1 MPLVHLASR
10 LYGTPL
16 LIARSKLDV
25 ILAVLGPRIGLAEMA
40 APLAQPL
47 LGAQP
52 LPRAATATPSSTIAL
67 LPIHGTLV
75 RRAMG
80 LDALS
85 GLTSYTH
92 IAEQLDSALAN
103 PQVKGILLDL
113 DSPGGEAGGV
123 FELAARIRAANAI
136 KPVWAHANDTAF
148 SATYAL
154 AAAASRV
161 TLSQTAGVG
170 SIGVIALHVDQSIK
184 DARDGLAYNAIFAGH
199 HKNDFSPHAPLSPQ
213 AAASLQAEVDRLYA
227 IFVDQVAQMRG
238 LSPEAVRATEAGLLF
253 GEAAVDSGLADAVS
267 SFDAIT
273 AEFSQ
278 FLQTPKAVASGVRA
292 VHASAAANPITATPI
307 ARAHIATAPLEA
319 PMTTPTVPQLATLP
333 SPTHSTTDPH
343 AALSPPAALPP
354 VQDPLSIAAVTPAS
368 TSRSE
373 AQAIAEL
380 CLMAGSAHRTA
391 EFLAAGLSADQVRHT
406 LLSARATQPD
416 ITSHITVDA
425 ALKSAPDSS
434 PVMSAMKRLL
444 ARG

>member
-25 ILAVLGPRIGLAEMA
+25 ILAVLGPRIGLAEMVI
-40 APLAQPL
+40 PLAQPL
-47 LGAQP
+47 PQAQP
-52 LPRAATATPSSTIAL
+52 LPRTATATPSSAIAL

-85 GLTSYTH
+85 GLTSYTD

-227 IFVDQVAQMRG
+227 LFVDQVAQMRG
-238 LSPEAVRATEAGLLF
+238 LSPEAVRATEAGLYF

-273 AEFSQ
+273 AEFAQ
-278 FLQTPKAVASGVRA
+278 FVQTPKPVTGG
-292 VHASAAANPITATPI
+292 
-307 ARAHIATAPLEA
+307 ARAASSIAKTTLESPMITPTPPQPPAPLTNPA
-319 PMTTPTVPQLATLP
+319 QPTP
-333 SPTHSTTDPH
+333 DPN
-343 AALSPPAALPP
+343 AVLSPPAALPP
-354 VQDPLSIAAVTPAS
+354 VQDPLSIAAAPAS

-391 EFLAAGLSADQVRHT
+391 EFLASGLSADQVRHT
-406 LLSARATQPD
+406 LLNARATQPD
-416 ITSHITVDA
+416 ITSHINVDA

>member
-16 LIARSKLDV
+16 LIARNKLDV

-40 APLAQPL
+40 IPLAQPL

-52 LPRAATATPSSTIAL
+52 LPRAATAPPSSSIAL

-85 GLTSYTH
+85 GLTSYTD

-103 PQVKGILLDL
+103 PQVKGILLEL

-227 IFVDQVAQMRG
+227 LFVDQVALMRS
-238 LSPEAVRATEAGLLF
+238 LPPEAVRATEAGLYF
-253 GEAAVDSGLADAVS
+253 GEAAVDNGLADAVS
-267 SFDAIT
+267 SFEAIT
-273 AEFSQ
+273 AEFSE
-278 FLQTPKAVASGVRA
+278 FVQTPKPLFSGFR
-292 VHASAAANPITATPI
+292 AANPIAKT
-307 ARAHIATAPLEA
+307 PLES
-319 PMTTPTVPQLATLP
+319 PMTTPTPPQPPAPLTHPAH
-333 SPTHSTTDPH
+333 PTPDPN
-343 AALSPPAALPP
+343 AALSPPVALPP
-354 VQDPLSIAAVTPAS
+354 AQDSLPIAAVAPGSA
-368 TSRSE
+368 SRSE

-391 EFLAAGLSADQVRHT
+391 EFLASGLSADQVRHT
-406 LLSARATQPD
+406 LLAARASQPD
-416 ITSHITVDA
+416 ITSHITVDT
-425 ALKSAPDSS
+425 ALKSAPDAS
-434 PVMSAMKRLL
+434 PVMGAIKRLL